1 MEGVGGLIGFRLEV
15 GIIGWEYH
23 NRQRGKRGRF
33 AQTGRTEQLHV
44 WCTPLQYSLIRGR
57 AGARQ
62 MSISEY
68 VTDLVRRDLER
79 RDASEEFTVDG

>member
-1 MEGVGGLIGFRLEV
+1 MGMIGFRLEV

-44 WCTPLQYSLIRGR
+44 WCTPLMLSLVRGR
-57 AGARQ
+57 AAARQ
-62 MSISEY
+62 QSISGY
-68 VTDLVRRDLER
+68 IADLVRRDLER
-79 RDASEEFTVDG
+79 RDSEEFTVDG

>member
-1 MEGVGGLIGFRLEV
+1 MIRIHLEV

-33 AQTGRTEQLHV
+33 AATGCTEQLHIWV
-44 WCTPLQYSLIRGR
+44 TPHIIAAIRGR
-57 AGARQ
+57 AAARQ

-68 VTDLVRRDLER
+68 IGNLVQRDLER
-79 RDASEEFTVDG
+79 REITVDG

>member
-1 MEGVGGLIGFRLEV
+1 MLGIRLEV
-15 GIIGWEYH
+15 SVVGWEYH

-44 WCTPLQYSLIRGR
+44 WCTPLMLAYIKGR
-57 AGARQ
+57 AGVRQ

-79 RDASEEFTVDG
+79 RDRSDEFTVDG